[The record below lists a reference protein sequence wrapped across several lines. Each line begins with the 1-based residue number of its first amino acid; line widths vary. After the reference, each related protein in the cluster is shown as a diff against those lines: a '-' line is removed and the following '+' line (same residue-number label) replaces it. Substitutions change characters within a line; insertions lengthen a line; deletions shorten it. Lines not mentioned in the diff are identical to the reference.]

1 MVRVTNSVATHRR
14 KKRLL
19 KKAKGYWG
27 DRKNHLKMT
36 LDAVMRALAFNYRHR
51 KNKKRDFRKLW
62 IVRIN
67 AAAKINGIS
76 YSKFMHGLIKL
87 GSELNRKMLADM
99 AVKDPEGFSMI
110 AEKAKKA
117 LV

>member
-1 MVRVTNSVATHRR
+1 MVRVTNSVATRRR

-19 KKAKGYWG
+19 KKAKGFWG

-62 IVRIN
+62 IIRIG

-76 YSKFMHGLIKL
+76 YSKFMHGLIKA
-87 GSELNRKMLADM
+87 GSKLNRKMLADM
-99 AVKDPEGFSMI
+99 AVRDPEGFSTL
-110 AEKAKKA
+110 AEKAKQA
-117 LV
+117 LT